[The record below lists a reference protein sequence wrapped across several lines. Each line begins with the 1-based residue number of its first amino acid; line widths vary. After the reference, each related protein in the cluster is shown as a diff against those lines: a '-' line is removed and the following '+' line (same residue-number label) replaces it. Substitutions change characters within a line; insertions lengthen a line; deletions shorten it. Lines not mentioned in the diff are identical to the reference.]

1 MILSDINRLR
11 GRGVRVLV
19 AASWVNTVAVILISL
34 IAGSERLLPI
44 ALTGILANVLP
55 TLMVRQGRADGQAR
69 LVVASLAAVQPA
81 LIVYALSGHG
91 WQMDG
96 HMYFFVA
103 LAGLTVLCDVRAILF
118 ASVLIA
124 VHHLV
129 LQYAA
134 PAWVFTG
141 AGDLGRV
148 LFHAVAVVLQAAVL
162 VYLTVTIRTLLDRN
176 AEARATSERAAATA
190 EQRRVEAEAAVRE
203 AAEAAR
209 RERHERAAREAIAQ
223 AAEVQRREAEAERR
237 ADHRRLAEHFQQS
250 MSGIVATVGMAASE
264 LDQLAGS
271 LNGVARRVSLESG
284 ETAASASQTSSAA
297 ETLAVRLHDLST
309 SITAIAASADQQA
322 QRSDDASSISDGGRG
337 AVVALT
343 QRSQTITSFAESI
356 HEIATRTNLLA
367 LNATIEAS
375 RAGEAGR
382 GFAVVA
388 HEVKQLAS
396 EAARATGEIRN
407 LADSMHGGAEV
418 AQDALSEITAMVGD
432 LATAAEA
439 IRAAVDAQRET
450 ATAIDRSARDTAIGA
465 AFMAERVRGVAA
477 MANETEELSDRV
489 AAAAGALSR
498 TARALDDSTRTFLGN
513 LDAA

>member
-1 MILSDINRLR
+1 MNDITQLRLR
-11 GRGVRVLV
+11 GATILV
-19 AASWVNTVAVILISL
+19 GASWINTFAIILLSL
-34 IAGSERLLPI
+34 FAGSDRI
-44 ALTGILANVLP
+44 APLVVIGILAMILP
-55 TLMVRQGRADGQAR
+55 TLMVRQQRVDGHAR
-69 LVVASLAAVQPA
+69 LVIASLAAVQPA
-81 LIVYALSGHG
+81 LAVYALSGHA

-103 LAGLTVLCDVRAILF
+103 LAALTILCDARAIVF
-118 ASVLIA
+118 ASALIA
-124 VHHLV
+124 IHHLV

-134 PAWVFTG
+134 PAWVFSG

-148 LFHAVAVVLQAAVL
+148 LFHALAVVMQAAVL
-162 VYLTVTIRTLLDRN
+162 IHLTVTIRTLLLRH
-176 AEARATSERAAATA
+176 AEAREGSDRAAAIA
-190 EQRRVEAEAAVRE
+190 EQRRIEAEAAMQE
-203 AAEAAR
+203 AAAAAR
-209 RERHERAAREAIAQ
+209 RESLERSARESLA
-223 AAEVQRREAEAERR
+223 REAEAQRR
-237 ADHRRLAEHFQQS
+237 DAEATRREDHRRLAESFQQS
-250 MSGIVATVGMAASE
+250 MSGIVATVGAAAAQ

-271 LNGVARRVSLESG
+271 LNGVARRASRESG
-284 ETAASASQTSSAA
+284 ESALSADQTSGAA
-297 ETLAVRLHDLST
+297 ETLAVRLHELST

-337 AVVALT
+337 AVIALT

-375 RAGEAGR
+375 RAGDAGR

-388 HEVKQLAS
+388 HEVKQLAG
-396 EAARATGEIRN
+396 EAARATGEIRH

-450 ATAIDRSARDTAIGA
+450 ATAIDRSARDTATGA

-477 MANETEELSDRV
+477 MAGETEQLSDRV

-498 TARALDDSTRTFLGN
+498 TARTLDESTRGFLTK

>member
-1 MILSDINRLR
+1 MTLNDITLLR
-11 GRGVRVLV
+11 KRGATVLV
-19 AASWVNTVAVILISL
+19 AASWVNTAAVLLISL
-34 IAGSERLLPI
+34 IASSDRLLPL
-44 ALTGILANVLP
+44 ALIGVAANLLP
-55 TLMVRQGRADGQAR
+55 TLMVWRHRVDAQAR
-69 LVVASLAAVQPA
+69 LVIASLAAVQPA
-81 LIVYALSGHG
+81 LIVYALSGHA

-103 LAGLTVLCDVRAILF
+103 LAALTVLCDARAILF
-118 ASVLIA
+118 ASALIA
-124 VHHLV
+124 LHHLV

-148 LFHAVAVVLQAAVL
+148 LLHALAVVLQASVL
-162 VYLTVTIRTLLDRN
+162 VYLTRTIRTLLIRN
-176 AEARATSERAAATA
+176 TEARALSDQAAATA
-190 EQRRVEAEAAVRE
+190 EQRRIEAEAAMRK
-203 AAEAAR
+203 AADSAR
-209 RERHERAAREAIAQ
+209 RESQERAAREALARE
-223 AAEVQRREAEAERR
+223 AEAQRREAEATRLE
-237 ADHRRLAEHFQQS
+237 DNRRLAEAFQQS
-250 MSGIVATVGMAASE
+250 MSGIVATVGTAASE

-271 LNGVARRVSLESG
+271 LNGVARRASRESG
-284 ETAASASQTSSAA
+284 ETAASASQTSGAA
-297 ETLAVRLHDLST
+297 ETLAIRLHDLST

-388 HEVKQLAS
+388 HEVKQLAG
-396 EAARATGEIRN
+396 EAARATGEIRH

-450 ATAIDRSARDTAIGA
+450 ASAIDRSARDTATGA

-477 MANETEELSDRV
+477 MAGETEQLSDRV

-498 TARALDDSTRTFLGN
+498 TARALDDSTRGFLTK

>member
-1 MILSDINRLR
+1 MNDITQLR
-11 GRGVRVLV
+11 TRAAALLV
-19 AASWVNTVAVILISL
+19 GISWFNTVAIVLLSL
-34 IAGSERLLPI
+34 IAGSDRTLPLAVI
-44 ALTGILANVLP
+44 GMLANVLP
-55 TLMVRQGRADGQAR
+55 TLMVRKRRVDRDAR
-69 LVVASLAAVQPA
+69 LIIASLAAVQPA
-81 LIVYALSGHG
+81 LAVYALSGHA

-96 HMYFFVA
+96 HMFFFVA
-103 LAGLTVLCDVRAILF
+103 LAALTVLCDARAIIF

-148 LFHAVAVVLQAAVL
+148 LFHALAVVMQAAVL
-162 VYLTVTIRTLLDRN
+162 IYLTVTIRSLIIRH
-176 AEARATSERAAATA
+176 AEAREASDRAAATA
-190 EQRRVEAEAAVRE
+190 EQRRVEAETAMEQAA
-203 AAEAAR
+203 AAAR
-209 RERHERAAREAIAQ
+209 RELQERNARESLA
-223 AAEVQRREAEAERR
+223 REAEAQRR
-237 ADHRRLAEHFQQS
+237 AIETARQEENRQLAEAFQQS
-250 MSGIVATVGMAASE
+250 MSGIVATVGTAARE
-264 LDQLAGS
+264 LEQLAGS
-271 LNGVARRVSLESG
+271 LNGVARRASRESG
-284 ETAASASQTSSAA
+284 ETAASASQTSGAA
-297 ETLAVRLHDLST
+297 ETLATRLHELST

-337 AVVALT
+337 AVAALT

-388 HEVKQLAS
+388 HEVKQLAG
-396 EAARATGEIRN
+396 EAARATGEIRH

-418 AQDALSEITAMVGD
+418 AQDALTEITAMVGD

-450 ATAIDRSARDTAIGA
+450 ASAIDCSARDTATGA

-477 MANETEELSDRV
+477 MAGETEQLSDRV

-498 TARALDDSTRTFLGN
+498 TARALDESTRGFLAK

>member
-1 MILSDINRLR
+1 MTLSDITLLR
-11 GRGVRVLV
+11 QRGATVLV
-19 AASWVNTVAVILISL
+19 TASWINTAAVLLISL
-34 IAGSERLLPI
+34 IASSDRLFPLALIGI
-44 ALTGILANVLP
+44 AANLLP
-55 TLMVRQGRADGQAR
+55 TLMVRRHRVDAQAR
-69 LVVASLAAVQPA
+69 LVIASLAAVQPA
-81 LIVYALSGHG
+81 LVVYALSGHA

-103 LAGLTVLCDVRAILF
+103 LAALTVLCDARAILF
-118 ASVLIA
+118 ASALIA

-148 LFHAVAVVLQAAVL
+148 LFHALAVVLQASVL
-162 VYLTVTIRTLLDRN
+162 VYLTQTIRTLLTRN
-176 AEARATSERAAATA
+176 AEARALSEQAAATA
-190 EQRRVEAEAAVRE
+190 EQRRVEAETAMRAA
-203 AAEAAR
+203 ADAAR
-209 RERHERAAREAIAQ
+209 RESHERAARESLA
-223 AAEVQRREAEAERR
+223 REAEAQRR
-237 ADHRRLAEHFQQS
+237 AAEANRREDHRRLAESFQQS
-250 MSGIVATVGMAASE
+250 MSGIVATVGTAATE

-271 LNGVARRVSLESG
+271 LNGVARRASRESG
-284 ETAASASQTSSAA
+284 ETAASASQTSGAA
-297 ETLAVRLHDLST
+297 ETLAIRLHDLST

-388 HEVKQLAS
+388 HEVKQLAG
-396 EAARATGEIRN
+396 EAARATGEIRH

-450 ATAIDRSARDTAIGA
+450 ATAIDRSARDTATGA

-477 MANETEELSDRV
+477 MAGETEQLSDRV

-498 TARALDDSTRTFLGN
+498 TARALDDSTRGFLTK

>member
-1 MILSDINRLR
+1 MNDITQLRLR
-11 GRGVRVLV
+11 
-19 AASWVNTVAVILISL
+19 AASILVGVSWINTIVIILLSL
-34 IAGSERLLPI
+34 ITGGDRVVP
-44 ALTGILANVLP
+44 LTVIGILAMALP
-55 TLMVRQGRADGQAR
+55 TLMVQRRRVDLHAR
-69 LVVASLAAVQPA
+69 LVIATLAAVQPA
-81 LIVYALSGHG
+81 IAVYALSGHA

-103 LAGLTVLCDVRAILF
+103 LAALTILCDARAIVL
-118 ASVLIA
+118 ASALIA
-124 VHHLV
+124 LHHLV

-141 AGDLGRV
+141 AGDFGRV
-148 LFHAVAVVLQAAVL
+148 LFHALAVVLQAAVL
-162 VYLTVTIRTLLDRN
+162 IYLTVTIRSLILRHG
-176 AEARATSERAAATA
+176 EARAASDRAAATA
-190 EQRRVEAEAAVRE
+190 EQRRVEAEIAMEQAAAAARRELQERNARESLARE
-203 AAEAAR
+203 AEAQRRTAEAAR
-209 RERHERAAREAIAQ
+209 QEENRQ
-223 AAEVQRREAEAERR
+223 L
-237 ADHRRLAEHFQQS
+237 ADAFQQS
-250 MSGIVATVGMAASE
+250 MSGIVATVGTAAAE
-264 LDQLAGS
+264 LEQLAGS
-271 LNGVARRVSLESG
+271 LNGVARRASRESG
-284 ETAASASQTSSAA
+284 ETAASASQTSGAA
-297 ETLAVRLHDLST
+297 ETLAIRLHDLST

-337 AVVALT
+337 AVAALT

-388 HEVKQLAS
+388 HEVKQLAG
-396 EAARATGEIRN
+396 EAARATGEIRH

-418 AQDALSEITAMVGD
+418 AKDALSEITAMVGD

-450 ATAIDRSARDTAIGA
+450 ATAIDRSARDTATGA

-477 MANETEELSDRV
+477 MAGETEQLSDRV
-489 AAAAGALSR
+489 AAAAGALTR
-498 TARALDDSTRTFLGN
+498 TARALDESTRGFLTK

>member
-11 GRGVRVLV
+11 ARGVRVLV
-19 AASWVNTVAVILISL
+19 VASWVNTAAVILISL
-34 IAGSERLLPI
+34 IAGSDRLLPI

-55 TLMVRQGRADGQAR
+55 TVMARQGRADDQAR

-134 PAWVFTG
+134 PAWVFSG

-148 LFHAVAVVLQAAVL
+148 LFHALAVVLQAAVL

-176 AEARATSERAAATA
+176 AEARAQSERAAAIA
-190 EQRRVEAEAAVRE
+190 EQRRIEAETAMRE

-209 RERHERAAREAIAQ
+209 REGHERAARESIAHV
-223 AAEVQRREAEAERR
+223 AEAQRREAEAERR
-237 ADHRRLAEHFQQS
+237 ADHRRLADHFQQS
-250 MSGIVATVGMAASE
+250 MSGIVATVGTAASE

-297 ETLAVRLHDLST
+297 ETLAIRLHDLSK

-322 QRSDDASSISDGGRG
+322 RRSDDASSISDGGRG

-343 QRSQTITSFAESI
+343 QRSQAITGFAGSI

-450 ATAIDRSARDTAIGA
+450 ATAIDRSARDAATGA
-465 AFMAERVRGVAA
+465 SFMAERVRGVAA
-477 MANETEELSDRV
+477 MANETEDLSDRV

-498 TARALDDSTRTFLGN
+498 TARALDDSTRAFLSN

>member
-1 MILSDINRLR
+1 MILSDINQLR
-11 GRGVRVLV
+11 ARGVRVLV
-19 AASWVNTVAVILISL
+19 AASWVNTASVILISL
-34 IAGSERLLPI
+34 IAGSDRLLPI
-44 ALTGILANVLP
+44 ALTGILANLLP
-55 TLMVRQGRADGQAR
+55 TMMVGQGRADAQTR

-103 LAGLTVLCDVRAILF
+103 LAGLTILCDARAILF
-118 ASVLIA
+118 ASALIA
-124 VHHLV
+124 LHHLV

-134 PAWVFTG
+134 PAWVFSG
-141 AGDLGRV
+141 AGDFGRV
-148 LFHAVAVVLQAAVL
+148 LFHALAVILQAAVL
-162 VYLTVTIRTLLDRN
+162 VYLTLTIRTLVNRN
-176 AEARATSERAAATA
+176 AEARALSEQAAATA
-190 EQRRVEAEAAVRE
+190 EQRRIEAEAAMRE

-209 RERHERAAREAIAQ
+209 RERHERAAREAIAH
-223 AAEVQRREAEAERR
+223 AAELQRREGEIARR

-250 MSGIVATVGMAASE
+250 MSGIVATVGMAAGE

-284 ETAASASQTSSAA
+284 ETAASASQTSRAA
-297 ETLAVRLHDLST
+297 ETLATRLHDLST

-388 HEVKQLAS
+388 HEVKQLAG

-418 AQDALSEITAMVGD
+418 AQDALSEITGMVGD

-450 ATAIDRSARDTAIGA
+450 ATAIDRSARDAATGA

-498 TARALDDSTRTFLGN
+498 TARALDDSTRAFLGN

>member
-1 MILSDINRLR
+1 MNDITQLRLR
-11 GRGVRVLV
+11 GAAILVGV
-19 AASWVNTVAVILISL
+19 SWINTVAIILLSL
-34 IAGSERLLPI
+34 IAGSERVVPLAVI
-44 ALTGILANVLP
+44 GILANILP
-55 TLMVRQGRADGQAR
+55 TLMVRQRRVDAHAR
-69 LVVASLAAVQPA
+69 LIIASLAAVQPA
-81 LIVYALSGHG
+81 LAVYALSGHA

-103 LAGLTVLCDVRAILF
+103 LAALTILCDARAIVF
-118 ASVLIA
+118 ASALIA

-148 LFHAVAVVLQAAVL
+148 LFHALAVVMQAAVL
-162 VYLTVTIRTLLDRN
+162 MHLTVTIRSLLWRHG
-176 AEARATSERAAATA
+176 EAREASDRAAATA
-190 EQRRVEAEAAVRE
+190 EQRRVEAEAAMQE
-203 AAEAAR
+203 AAAAAH
-209 RERHERAAREAIAQ
+209 RESMERSARESLARD
-223 AAEVQRREAEAERR
+223 AEVQRREAEATRLE
-237 ADHRRLAEHFQQS
+237 DNRRLAEAFQQS
-250 MSGIVATVGMAASE
+250 MSGIVATVGTAAGE
-264 LDQLAGS
+264 LEQLAGS
-271 LNGVARRVSLESG
+271 LNGVARRASRESG
-284 ETAASASQTSSAA
+284 ETAASASQTSGAA
-297 ETLAVRLHDLST
+297 ETLAIRLHELST

-388 HEVKQLAS
+388 HEVKQLAG
-396 EAARATGEIRN
+396 EAARATGEIRH

-450 ATAIDRSARDTAIGA
+450 ATAIDRSARDTATGA

-477 MANETEELSDRV
+477 MAGETEQLSDRV

-498 TARALDDSTRTFLGN
+498 TARALDESTRGFLTK

>member
-1 MILSDINRLR
+1 MNDITQLRLR
-11 GRGVRVLV
+11 
-19 AASWVNTVAVILISL
+19 AASILVGVSWINTIVIILLSL
-34 IAGSERLLPI
+34 ITGSDRVVP
-44 ALTGILANVLP
+44 LTVIGILAMALP
-55 TLMVRQGRADGQAR
+55 TLMVQRRRVDLHAR
-69 LVVASLAAVQPA
+69 LVIATLAAVQPA
-81 LIVYALSGHG
+81 IAVYALSGHA

-103 LAGLTVLCDVRAILF
+103 LAALTILCDARAIVL
-118 ASVLIA
+118 ASALIA

-141 AGDLGRV
+141 AGDFGRV
-148 LFHAVAVVLQAAVL
+148 LFHALAVVLQAAVL
-162 VYLTVTIRTLLDRN
+162 IYLTVTIRSLILRHG
-176 AEARATSERAAATA
+176 EARAASDRAAATA
-190 EQRRVEAEAAVRE
+190 EQRRVEAEVAMEQATAAARRELQERNARESLARE
-203 AAEAAR
+203 AEAQRRTAEAAR
-209 RERHERAAREAIAQ
+209 QEENRQ
-223 AAEVQRREAEAERR
+223 L
-237 ADHRRLAEHFQQS
+237 ADAFQQS
-250 MSGIVATVGMAASE
+250 MSGIVATVGTAAAE
-264 LDQLAGS
+264 LEQLAGS
-271 LNGVARRVSLESG
+271 LNGVARRASRESG
-284 ETAASASQTSSAA
+284 ETAASASQTSGAA
-297 ETLAVRLHDLST
+297 ETLAIRLHDLST

-337 AVVALT
+337 AVAALT

-388 HEVKQLAS
+388 HEVKQLAG
-396 EAARATGEIRN
+396 EAARATGEIRH

-450 ATAIDRSARDTAIGA
+450 ATAIDRSARDTATGA

-477 MANETEELSDRV
+477 MAGETEQLSDRV
-489 AAAAGALSR
+489 AAAAGALTR
-498 TARALDDSTRTFLGN
+498 TARALDESTRGFLTK